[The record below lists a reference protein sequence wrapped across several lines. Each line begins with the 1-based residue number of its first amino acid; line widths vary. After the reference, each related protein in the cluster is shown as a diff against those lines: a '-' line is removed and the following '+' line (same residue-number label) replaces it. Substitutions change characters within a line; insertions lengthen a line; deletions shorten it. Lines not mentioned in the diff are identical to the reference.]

1 MRPYIPKGR
10 AKEKTLLIP
19 IVLILE
25 SLAPSKVVM
34 AAGCE
39 EAVVGRDL
47 EVAISLPL
55 V

>member
-10 AKEKTLLIP
+10 AKERALLIP

-34 AAGCE
+34 EAGYE